1 MFRHGNEFKAR
12 FFKRAPWLQL
22 SAAAMDESKEKRI
35 ADTLNQLKKDRF
47 VSNLSPNDQLGIV
60 DYFEDFFCSDG
71 CGDDHSGNA
80 IIAFMHALI
89 FTMNSIIKFN
99 TIQ

>member
-1 MFRHGNEFKAR
+1 
-12 FFKRAPWLQL
+12 
-22 SAAAMDESKEKRI
+22 MDESKEKRI

-89 FTMNSIIKFN
+89 SQEKKCNLQPLYFAKTL
-99 TIQ
+99 